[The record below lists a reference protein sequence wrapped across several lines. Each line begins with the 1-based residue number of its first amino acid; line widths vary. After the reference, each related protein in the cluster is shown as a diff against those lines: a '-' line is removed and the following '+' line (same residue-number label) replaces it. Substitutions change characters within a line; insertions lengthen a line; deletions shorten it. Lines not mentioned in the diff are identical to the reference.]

1 MARSVRKV
9 PGQDMNLNNVS
20 SVLTFIVIF
29 DRLEKPFHIC
39 RFYLL
44 IRSQSLCY
52 NPYSEKNK
60 TNHTVDRYEPEEHLT
75 KCYLFKWVTPIL
87 STVGKNKNWASLAI
101 TRLWCTSQS
110 NKLLCQILWK
120 MWCNDSVVF
129 IVAVKEHLAKFLLP
143 SMNSVQD
150 VV

>member
-75 KCYLFKWVTPIL
+75 KCYLFK
-87 STVGKNKNWASLAI
+87 
-101 TRLWCTSQS
+101 
-110 NKLLCQILWK
+110 
-120 MWCNDSVVF
+120 
-129 IVAVKEHLAKFLLP
+129 
-143 SMNSVQD
+143 
-150 VV
+150 